1 MIKKIV
7 DISSKKI
14 LSVSQL
20 TLLIK
25 NSLEAQF
32 RDIWVEGEITNLR
45 QPSSGHLYFTLKD
58 RNSQIRSVM
67 FRSMGRFLRFTPK
80 DGQSVLCRG
89 RLSIYE
95 PRGDCQ
101 IIVEYLEPKGI
112 GALQLAF
119 EQLKEKLAKEGFF
132 DEERKKPLPLFP
144 QTIGVITS
152 PSGAAVW
159 DILRILERR
168 RGGLRVILVPV
179 RVQGEGAAQEISQA
193 LEDLNHMD
201 GIDVVI
207 LGRGGGSIEDLWAF
221 NEEEVARA
229 IFRSKL
235 PVISAVGHETDFT
248 ISDFV
253 ADLRAPTPSAAAE
266 LVSQSQEEWLE
277 RFQTFLFRLRQGVR
291 IYLETSKGRWKEQ
304 VGGLLDPR
312 IRIEGFLQR
321 LDELEGRFRL
331 GFHHV
336 MLERKR
342 KLMILEQGLRH
353 LNPVEVIQRS
363 SLTLNQKVQRLV
375 DQMKNRLSE
384 KRQRAGEMIGKL
396 NALSPLSVLERGYS
410 ITWRLP
416 TYQVLRNAE
425 DIEPGDPI
433 KVRLFRGELY
443 CRAEKVVRGRLGEE
457 PPKGSST

>member
-1 MIKKIV
+1 VIKKIV
-7 DISSKKI
+7 DFSAKKI

-80 DGQSVLCRG
+80 DGQGVLCRG
-89 RLSIYE
+89 RLSVYE
-95 PRGDCQ
+95 PRGDYQ
-101 IIVEYLEPKGI
+101 VIVEYLEPKGI

-152 PSGAAVW
+152 PSGAAIW
-159 DILRILERR
+159 DILKILERR

-193 LEDLNHMD
+193 LEDVNHMD

-235 PVISAVGHETDFT
+235 PVISA
-248 ISDFV
+248 
-253 ADLRAPTPSAAAE
+253 
-266 LVSQSQEEWLE
+266 
-277 RFQTFLFRLRQGVR
+277 
-291 IYLETSKGRWKEQ
+291 
-304 VGGLLDPR
+304 
-312 IRIEGFLQR
+312 LQ
-321 LDELEGRFRL
+321 
-331 GFHHV
+331 
-336 MLERKR
+336 
-342 KLMILEQGLRH
+342 
-353 LNPVEVIQRS
+353 
-363 SLTLNQKVQRLV
+363 
-375 DQMKNRLSE
+375 
-384 KRQRAGEMIGKL
+384 
-396 NALSPLSVLERGYS
+396 
-410 ITWRLP
+410 
-416 TYQVLRNAE
+416 
-425 DIEPGDPI
+425 
-433 KVRLFRGELY
+433 
-443 CRAEKVVRGRLGEE
+443 
-457 PPKGSST
+457 

>member
-1 MIKKIV
+1 MSRQGGVWRLKGCSWRASDQKNRGYFFK
-7 DISSKKI
+7 KKI

-80 DGQSVLCRG
+80 DGQGVLCRG
-89 RLSIYE
+89 RLSVYE
-95 PRGDCQ
+95 PRGDYQ
-101 IIVEYLEPKGI
+101 VIVEYLEPKGI

-159 DILRILERR
+159 DILKILERR

-193 LEDLNHMD
+193 LEDLNHME

-248 ISDFV
+248 ISFRMPMMESTGPV
-253 ADLRAPTPSAAAE
+253 IPTS
-266 LVSQSQEEWLE
+266 
-277 RFQTFLFRLRQGVR
+277 
-291 IYLETSKGRWKEQ
+291 
-304 VGGLLDPR
+304 
-312 IRIEGFLQR
+312 
-321 LDELEGRFRL
+321 
-331 GFHHV
+331 
-336 MLERKR
+336 
-342 KLMILEQGLRH
+342 
-353 LNPVEVIQRS
+353 VI
-363 SLTLNQKVQRLV
+363 
-375 DQMKNRLSE
+375 
-384 KRQRAGEMIGKL
+384 
-396 NALSPLSVLERGYS
+396 
-410 ITWRLP
+410 
-416 TYQVLRNAE
+416 
-425 DIEPGDPI
+425 
-433 KVRLFRGELY
+433 
-443 CRAEKVVRGRLGEE
+443 
-457 PPKGSST
+457 